1 MTEKENILRCYRHQ
15 IPDHLPDL
23 PKGHQMILPAGFTE
37 VPPYEQGGLDWFGVQ
52 WRAEKPAAIPD
63 PMAPRVLTDISK
75 WREQVK
81 FPDLEQWDWEKAI
94 IIDKV
99 AAFDRES
106 KLMEVLIK
114 EGPFERIHS
123 LMGMQEAF
131 VALLTDQEEIEALA
145 SAITDFKCSL
155 INKVAQYYKPDII
168 NFHDDY
174 GTQKS
179 MMFAPELWRRIFK
192 PLIQKSVAA
201 CHSHGIFFDLHSCGL
216 IEPIIPELVE
226 IGVDC
231 LNCMPINDIPKMK
244 QLTGDKLTFFTN
256 FDTQKYELEDRTGQ
270 LTDNSFRDEIRETI
284 AAYGKNGNYI
294 PSNRPGEWWVSR
306 VIAEELE
313 KMRWTMYPAL

>member
-1 MTEKENILRCYRHQ
+1 MKEKENILRCYRHLL
-15 IPDHLPDL
+15 PDHLPDL
-23 PKGHQMILPAGFTE
+23 SQGHQMILPAGFNE
-37 VPPYEQGGLDWFGVQ
+37 VPPYEQGGLDWFGVL
-52 WRAEKPAAIPD
+52 WRTETPAAIPD

-81 FPDLEQWDWEKAI
+81 FPDLDLWDWDNAVI
-94 IIDKV
+94 VDKV
-99 AAFDRES
+99 DVFDREN

-114 EGPFERIHS
+114 EGPFERIHA
-123 LMGMQEAF
+123 LMGMQEALT
-131 VALLTDQEEIEALA
+131 ALLTDQEEFIALA
-145 SAITDFKCSL
+145 SAITDFKCQL

-179 MMFAPELWRRIFK
+179 MMLSPVLWRRIFK
-192 PLIQKSVAA
+192 PLIQKVVAV

-216 IEPIIPELVE
+216 IEPIIPELAE

-244 QLTGDKLTFFTN
+244 ELTSDKLTFFVG
-256 FDTQKYELEDRTGQ
+256 FDVQKYELCDRTGQ
-270 LTDNSFRDEIRETI
+270 LTGDIRNEIRETI
-284 AAYGKNGNYI
+284 AAWGKNGNYL
-294 PSNRPGEWWVSR
+294 PSNRLSEWWVSK

-313 KMRWTMYPAL
+313 NMRWTMYPAL